1 MDRRGMGGVIG
12 GIQTLF
18 SVGTTAALSDGRLLE
33 RFLSENE
40 EAAQAAFACLV
51 ERHGPMVMR
60 VCKGVLHDA
69 HAAEDAFQVTFLILA
84 RKARSIRK
92 RDSIAS
98 WLFGVARRVARKAK
112 AQNTRRA
119 ILETERAAQE
129 PSAVANAQFD
139 FHDEIHQEVDRLPDR
154 YRSAVVLCYF
164 EGLTKEQAATR
175 LAVPAETIKTRL
187 ARARERLR
195 RRLVERGLAP
205 EAFTAYTTD
214 LVFVSLPRSVVEKTA
229 FAAFQ
234 AWAGRSA
241 GLSAS
246 ATVLFEGMRK
256 AMLIAQ
262 LQTMAMATAS
272 VVVASALVATALPA
286 LAPLEAGPAPQQ
298 PQAPAR
304 KPAPQPAPAPIA
316 PDAPNTLTLKK
327 GGLDRT
333 IRLTGALSA
342 ADMVGLSPRHSGI
355 LKEIMVV
362 VGQRVRKSETV
373 AVVEDEDLVV
383 AVERSEALLHQAKVH
398 VAKVQADEAVARAAV
413 QAAKAGHTA
422 TLSAN
427 QRLEASVQFRTK
439 QVDRVLQLHRAGQVQ
454 VSDLDEAQDRLDSA
468 RAGLESNRSKL
479 VETQAE
485 IDSALAR
492 AESARAAVDEAHG
505 EVRLAEINLRK
516 ARADL
521 ASMTLKSP
529 FDGVVDRRVGD
540 PGAFIA
546 AAGTP
551 SAQPLL
557 TIVRTDLMR
566 LEVDLP
572 EQDAA
577 NLKVG
582 DPATIR
588 FIGRPDAIT
597 AKIRWIPESVGFVN
611 QEVQVALEVANPDGR
626 LRAGQVGKAELVV
639 HGPSDFLT
647 IPRSALLAQTSPNIP
662 NVGVAVLPSP
672 AALGLPIDPLDPL
685 HPNEFVR
692 DSNTGES
699 LRLIAPPAPI
709 EPDKFVAWEAS
720 CFRVVDGR
728 VSLTR
733 IEYFPLDVS
742 RARVVQGLK
751 EGDVVVLNPPP
762 GLKDGQKLEQKPAR

>member
-1 MDRRGMGGVIG
+1 MDRRGMGGVIA

-129 PSAVANAQFD
+129 PSAVANAQFG

-256 AMLIAQ
+256 AMWIAQ
-262 LQTMAMATAS
+262 LQTMAMAS

-286 LAPLEAGPAPQQ
+286 LAPVEADAPQQ
-298 PQAPAR
+298 PQAAAQ
-304 KPAPQPAPAPIA
+304 KSAPRPAPASRVL
-316 PDAPNTLTLKK
+316 DASNTLTLKK

-333 IRLTGALSA
+333 IRLPGALSA
-342 ADMVGLSPRHSGI
+342 AEMVGLIPRHAGI

-362 VGQRVRKSETV
+362 VGQRVRKGETV
-373 AVVEDEDLVV
+373 AVVEDEDLVL

-398 VAKVQADEAVARAAV
+398 VVKVQADEAVARAAV

-439 QVDRVLQLHRAGQVQ
+439 QVDRVLQLHRGGQVQ
-454 VSDLDEAQDRLDSA
+454 VSDLDGAQDRLDSA

-485 IDSALAR
+485 IEEAEAR
-492 AESARAAVDEAHG
+492 VQSARAAVDEARG

-516 ARADL
+516 ARVDL
-521 ASMTLKSP
+521 ESMTLKAP

-588 FIGRPDAIT
+588 FVGRPDAFT

-692 DSNTGES
+692 DSNTGAS

-728 VSLTR
+728 ASLTR
-733 IEYFPLDVS
+733 IKYFPLDEE
-742 RARVVQGLK
+742 RLRVVEGLK
-751 EGDVVVLNPPP
+751 EGDVVVVAPPP
-762 GLKDGQKLEQKPAR
+762 GLKDGQRFEQKPAR